1 MTELEE
7 KLKLQIMDTLNM
19 EDLEPEDIDVNEPLF
34 GEGIGLDSIDS
45 LELIV
50 LLERYYNIK
59 ITDARQ
65 GKEIL
70 HSIST
75 IAKYI
80 EEQKAA

>member
-7 KLKLQIMDTLNM
+7 KLKMQIMEQLNM
-19 EDLEPEDIDVNEPLF
+19 EDIEPDELDVNEALF

-50 LLERYYNIK
+50 LMEKEYGIK
-59 ITDARQ
+59 ISDARQ

-70 HSIST
+70 FSIST
-75 IAKYI
+75 MAKYI
-80 EEQKAA
+80 EENKA

>member
-7 KLKLQIMDTLNM
+7 KLKMQVIEQLNM
-19 EDLEPEDIDVNEPLF
+19 EDIEADDFDVNEPLF

-50 LLERYYNIK
+50 LLEKEYGIK
-59 ITDARQ
+59 ISDARQ

-70 HSIST
+70 FSIAT
-75 IAKYI
+75 MAKYI
-80 EEQKAA
+80 EEHKS